1 MANVLNPEPESI
13 TLNTTLEP
21 TTLEPA
27 TELEQP
33 PFESTSNPETA
44 EVVEV
49 PALDAD
55 APTEPVAKAVPVEA
69 APAEE
74 IAPEIVAQAEPV
86 VEAKAEPVVAAAAE
100 PVVEAKAEPVVA
112 AKAEPVVEAKAEP
125 VVEAKAEP
133 VVAAVAETAA
143 EIQAAPEAA
152 PPATAA
158 APVARAK
165 APEHGLESM
174 DDFSAALAAFERE
187 QAAEAAAVEAY
198 GDKIVSGTVIKQTEK
213 HLVVDVGL
221 KSEGLVPLEQVL
233 DHSGAVRFNPG
244 DVIDVVIE
252 REEPEGG
259 YLVSFER
266 AQRLRIWDTIEK
278 AANDKTP
285 MTGTVISRVKGGLT
299 VDIGLKAFLPG
310 SQLEIRPVRN
320 LDGYLGQQIEVRVI
334 KLNKKRGNVVVSRK
348 EILEEEQN
356 AKRSTTLEHLGE
368 GAILTGTV
376 KNLTDY
382 GAFVDLGGI
391 DGLLHITDMSWGRLT
406 HPRDLV
412 NVGDEIQVKVLKFDK
427 DKQRVSLGF
436 KQLTPDPW
444 LDASERYPV
453 GAHVKGRVLSVTDYG
468 AFVELEQG
476 IEGLVHL
483 SEMTWSKRLKHP
495 SKLVKPGDE
504 VETVVL
510 SVNPADRRI
519 SLGMKQLLENP
530 WENLTEKYPTGAV
543 VEGRVRNLT
552 DFGAFIE
559 IEDGID
565 GLVHVSNLSWTK
577 RVKHPSEIVKK
588 GEKVKAVV
596 LGVEP
601 AEPASL
607 AGHQAVAARRLGELL
622 RLASGGRR
630 GPRQGAA
637 DGAIWS
643 LRRDRGGCRGSLPH
657 LRGRRRRRIEA
668 GDGPGARLQDHQD
681 QRRGEEG
688 GLEPAR
694 HRPGGQ
700 PHTGRAL
707 QGGYSQASGLQLHH
721 HARRPDQLAQ
731 GRALSRFPF
740 RHQCTTAA
748 LRGGRCCLDFVF
760 HSFSLCPA
768 STLAS
773 ATPGVSFQVKES
785 STMPRNVDARIPYS
799 AEFQP

>member
-1 MANVLNPEPESI
+1 
-13 TLNTTLEP
+13 
-21 TTLEPA
+21 
-27 TELEQP
+27 
-33 PFESTSNPETA
+33 
-44 EVVEV
+44 
-49 PALDAD
+49 
-55 APTEPVAKAVPVEA
+55 
-69 APAEE
+69 
-74 IAPEIVAQAEPV
+74 
-86 VEAKAEPVVAAAAE
+86 
-100 PVVEAKAEPVVA
+100 
-112 AKAEPVVEAKAEP
+112 
-125 VVEAKAEP
+125 
-133 VVAAVAETAA
+133 
-143 EIQAAPEAA
+143 
-152 PPATAA
+152 
-158 APVARAK
+158 
-165 APEHGLESM
+165 M

-198 GDKIVSGTVIKQTEK
+198 GDKVVSGTVIKQTDK
-213 HLVVDVGL
+213 HLIVDVGL
-221 KSEGLVPLEQVL
+221 KSEGMVPLDQVL
-233 DHSGAVRFNPG
+233 DHTGAVKFNAG

-259 YLVSFER
+259 YLVSYEK
-266 AQRLRIWDTIEK
+266 AQRMRVWDVIEK
-278 AANDKTP
+278 AANEKTP
-285 MTGTVISRVKGGLT
+285 VIGTVVSRVKGGLT

-356 AKRSTTLEHLGE
+356 AKRSTTLEQLGE
-368 GAILTGTV
+368 GAVLTGTV

-444 LDASERYPV
+444 LDAAERYPV
-453 GAHVKGRVLSVTDYG
+453 GAHVHGRVLSVTDYG

-519 SLGMKQLLENP
+519 SLGMKQLMDNP
-530 WENLTEKYPTGAV
+530 WENLTERYPAGTV

-601 AEPASL
+601 QNRRLSL
-607 AGHQAVAARRLGELL
+607 GIKQLQPDVWESFFATRIAWAARG
-622 RLASGGRR
+622 A
-630 GPRQGAA
+630 RQGAA
-637 DGAIWS
+637 RKHGSVRRI
-643 LRRDRGGCRGSLPH
+643 RRDRRGRGGSVPH
-657 LRGRRRRRIEA
+657 LYEA
-668 GDGPGARLQDHQD
+668 VGDDGGGPAKLDQNDWSARLQDHQD
-681 QRRGEEG
+681 QRGRKEG
-688 GLEPAR
+688 RPQPAR
-694 HRPGGQ
+694 GQRLTKPAARRVDCRTTRRSASHRGGSKARR
-700 PHTGRAL
+700 P
-707 QGGYSQASGLQLHH
+707 SLQLHH
-721 HARRPDQLAQ
+721 DPWRSDQLAQ
-731 GRALSRFPF
+731 ERAVIARRSSTDGHRAQRPPLG
-740 RHQCTTAA
+740 
-748 LRGGRCCLDFVF
+748 GGRLFYLWMLRRAIYFEEDF
-760 HSFSLCPA
+760 
-768 STLAS
+768 STS
-773 ATPGVSFQVKES
+773 P
-785 STMPRNVDARIPYS
+785 
-799 AEFQP
+799 

>member
-1 MANVLNPEPESI
+1 MEATLSGRRAPAASARNCGAAVMPNVLNPEPESI
-13 TLNTTLEP
+13 TLNTHLEA
-21 TTLEPA
+21 TVLEPA

-33 PFESTSNPETA
+33 LYESTSNTENA
-44 EVVEV
+44 EVAEV
-49 PALDAD
+49 NALDAD
-55 APTEPVAKAVPVEA
+55 APTEPVAEAAPVETATIVEPAVEAALAPVVVTEESAQPELAVEA
-69 APAEE
+69 APE
-74 IAPEIVAQAEPV
+74 
-86 VEAKAEPVVAAAAE
+86 VEL
-100 PVVEAKAEPVVA
+100 
-112 AKAEPVVEAKAEP
+112 
-125 VVEAKAEP
+125 
-133 VVAAVAETAA
+133 TAA
-143 EIQAAPEAA
+143 EAAVEDAPVAPVAA
-152 PPATAA
+152 DQVEVPAVASSPA
-158 APVARAK
+158 APVSAA
-165 APEHGLESM
+165 AQAHELHGAETM

-198 GDKIVSGTVIKQTEK
+198 GDKVVSGTVIKQTEK
-213 HLVVDVGL
+213 HLVIDVGL

-233 DHSGAVRFNPG
+233 DHTGAVRFQPG

-259 YLVSFER
+259 YLVNFER
-266 AQRLRIWDTIEK
+266 AQRLRVWDVIEK
-278 AANDKTP
+278 AAADKTP
-285 MTGTVISRVKGGLT
+285 VTGTVVSRVKGGLT

-320 LDGYLGQQIEVRVI
+320 LDGYLGQKIEVRVI

-356 AKRSTTLEHLGE
+356 AKRSGTLEQLGE

-406 HPRDLV
+406 HPHDLV

-427 DKQRVSLGF
+427 EKQRVSLGF

-444 LDASERYPV
+444 LDATERYPV

-495 SKLVKPGDE
+495 SKLVKPADE

-519 SLGMKQLLENP
+519 SLGMKQLLDNP
-530 WENLTEKYPTGAV
+530 WENLTERYPAGTV

-577 RVKHPSEIVKK
+577 RIKHPSEVVKK

-601 AEPASL
+601 
-607 AGHQAVAARRLGELL
+607 QNRRLSLGIKQLQPDVWESFFAAHRVGDVVHGKVL
-622 RLASGGRR
+622 RTA
-630 GPRQGAA
+630 QFGAFVEIA
-637 DGAIWS
+637 EGVEGLCHIS
-643 LRRDRGGCRGSLPH
+643 
-657 LRGRRRRRIEA
+657 EA
-668 GDGPGARLQDHQD
+668 GD
-681 QRRGEEG
+681 EG
-688 GLEPAR
+688 GGPSKLE
-694 HRPGGQ
+694 
-700 PHTGRAL
+700 TGLEHEFKIIKINVEEKKVGLSLRAV
-707 QGGYSQASGLQLHH
+707 GHEAS
-721 HARRPDQLAQ
+721 RAQ
-731 GRALSRFPF
+731 VETYKKEAHKAP
-740 RHQCTTAA
+740 
-748 LRGGRCCLDFVF
+748 
-760 HSFSLCPA
+760 
-768 STLAS
+768 
-773 ATPGVSFQVKES
+773 VSS
-785 STMPRNVDARIPYS
+785 STTTLGDLINWRKNER
-799 AEFQP
+799 

>member
-13 TLNTTLEP
+13 TLNTTLETP
-21 TTLEPA
+21 TLEPA

-33 PFESTSNPETA
+33 SYESTSNPETA
-44 EVVEV
+44 EVVET

-55 APTEPVAKAVPVEA
+55 APTEPVAQAATVEA
-69 APAEE
+69 APAQETAE
-74 IAPEIVAQAEPV
+74 VAPAATEAPVTEVAATP
-86 VEAKAEPVVAAAAE
+86 EAKPVAA
-100 PVVEAKAEPVVA
+100 
-112 AKAEPVVEAKAEP
+112 
-125 VVEAKAEP
+125 
-133 VVAAVAETAA
+133 ETKH
-143 EIQAAPEAA
+143 
-152 PPATAA
+152 
-158 APVARAK
+158 AK

-233 DHSGAVRFNPG
+233 DHTGAVRFNPG
-244 DVIDVVIE
+244 DVIEVVIE

-259 YLVSFER
+259 YLVSYER
-266 AQRLRIWDTIEK
+266 AQRLRVWDTIEK
-278 AANDKTP
+278 AANEKTP
-285 MTGTVISRVKGGLT
+285 MMGTVISRVKGGLT

-320 LDGYLGQQIEVRVI
+320 LDGYLGQQIEIRVI

-444 LDASERYPV
+444 LDATERYPV

-530 WENLTEKYPTGAV
+530 WENLTEKYPTGAI

-601 AEPASL
+601 
-607 AGHQAVAARRLGELL
+607 QNRRLSLGIKQLQPDVWESFFATHRVGDVVHGKVL
-622 RLASGGRR
+622 RTA
-630 GPRQGAA
+630 QFGAFVEIA
-637 DGAIWS
+637 EGVEGLCHIS
-643 LRRDRGGCRGSLPH
+643 
-657 LRGRRRRRIEA
+657 EA
-668 GDGPGARLQDHQD
+668 GDDGGTKL
-681 QRRGEEG
+681 ET
-688 GLEPAR
+688 GLEHEFKIIKINVEEKKVGLSLRAI
-694 HRPGGQ
+694 GQ
-700 PHTGRAL
+700 EASRA
-707 QGGYSQASGLQLHH
+707 QVENYKADTHKH
-721 HARRPDQLAQ
+721 P
-731 GRALSRFPF
+731 
-740 RHQCTTAA
+740 
-748 LRGGRCCLDFVF
+748 
-760 HSFSLCPA
+760 
-768 STLAS
+768 
-773 ATPGVSFQVKES
+773 VSS
-785 STMPRNVDARIPYS
+785 STTTLGDLINWRKGER
-799 AEFQP
+799 

>member
-1 MANVLNPEPESI
+1 ME
-13 TLNTTLEP
+13 
-21 TTLEPA
+21 
-27 TELEQP
+27 
-33 PFESTSNPETA
+33 
-44 EVVEV
+44 
-49 PALDAD
+49 
-55 APTEPVAKAVPVEA
+55 
-69 APAEE
+69 
-74 IAPEIVAQAEPV
+74 
-86 VEAKAEPVVAAAAE
+86 
-100 PVVEAKAEPVVA
+100 
-112 AKAEPVVEAKAEP
+112 
-125 VVEAKAEP
+125 
-133 VVAAVAETAA
+133 
-143 EIQAAPEAA
+143 
-152 PPATAA
+152 
-158 APVARAK
+158 
-165 APEHGLESM
+165 
-174 DDFSAALAAFERE
+174 DFSAALEAFERE

-198 GDKIVSGTVIKQTEK
+198 GDKVVSGTVIKQTDK

-221 KSEGLVPLEQVL
+221 KSEGLVPLEQVV
-233 DHSGAVRFNPG
+233 DHTGAARFKPG

-259 YLVSFER
+259 YLVSYEK
-266 AQRLRIWDTIEK
+266 AQRLRVWDTIEK

-285 MTGTVISRVKGGLT
+285 IMGTVVSRVKGGLT
-299 VDIGLKAFLPG
+299 VDIGMKAFLPG

-356 AKRSTTLEHLGE
+356 AKRSHTLEQLGE
-368 GAILTGTV
+368 GAVLTGTV

-530 WENLTEKYPTGAV
+530 WEHLTERYPAGTV

-577 RVKHPSEIVKK
+577 RVKHPSEVVKK

-601 AEPASL
+601 QNRRLSL
-607 AGHQAVAARRLGELL
+607 GHQAASARCLGELL
-622 RLASGGRR
+622 RHPSRGRR
-630 GPRQGAA
+630 GARQGSAHRA
-637 DGAIWS
+637 V
-643 LRRDRGGCRGSLPH
+643 RRVRRNRRGRGRSLPH
-657 LRGRRRRRIEA
+657 LRSGGRRRRTGQART
-668 GDGPGARLQDHQD
+668 GPGARLQDHQD
-681 QRRGEEG
+681 QRGREEG

-694 HRPGGQ
+694 HRPRSQ
-700 PHTGRAL
+700 PRPGRAL
-707 QGGYSQASGLQLHH
+707 QGDHPQAAGLQLHH
-721 HARRPDQLAQ
+721 HAWRSHQLAQ
-731 GRALSRFPF
+731 ERA
-740 RHQCTTAA
+740 
-748 LRGGRCCLDFVF
+748 V
-760 HSFSLCPA
+760 
-768 STLAS
+768 
-773 ATPGVSFQVKES
+773 TPQ
-785 STMPRNVDARIPYS
+785 
-799 AEFQP
+799 

>member
-1 MANVLNPEPESI
+1 MANVLNPETEST
-13 TLNTTLEP
+13 TLNTELETPTLD
-21 TTLEPA
+21 PA
-27 TELEQP
+27 TEQEQP
-33 PFESTSNPETA
+33 SYESTSNPETPEA
-44 EVVEV
+44 TT

-55 APTEPVAKAVPVEA
+55 VTTVPVAEA
-69 APAEE
+69 PETPAE
-74 IAPEIVAQAEPV
+74 AL
-86 VEAKAEPVVAAAAE
+86 
-100 PVVEAKAEPVVA
+100 
-112 AKAEPVVEAKAEP
+112 
-125 VVEAKAEP
+125 
-133 VVAAVAETAA
+133 
-143 EIQAAPEAA
+143 AAPEAA
-152 PPATAA
+152 VTPADAIAPPAEPVRAA
-158 APVARAK
+158 TEG
-165 APEHGLESM
+165 APESM
-174 DDFSAALAAFERE
+174 EDFSAALEAFERE

-198 GDKIVSGTVIKQTEK
+198 GDKVVQGTVIKQTEK

-221 KSEGLVPLEQVL
+221 KSEGLVPLEQVV
-233 DHSGAVRFNPG
+233 DHTGAVKFNPG

-259 YLVSFER
+259 YLVSFEK
-266 AQRLRIWDTIEK
+266 AQRLRVWDTIEK
-278 AANDKTP
+278 AANEKTP
-285 MTGTVISRVKGGLT
+285 VLGTIVSRVKGGLT
-299 VDIGLKAFLPG
+299 VDIGMKAFLPG

-348 EILEEEQN
+348 EILEEDQN
-356 AKRSTTLEHLGE
+356 AKRSHTMELLGE

-530 WENLTEKYPTGAV
+530 WEHLTERYPAGTV

-577 RVKHPSEIVKK
+577 RVKHPSEVVKK

-601 AEPASL
+601 
-607 AGHQAVAARRLGELL
+607 QNRRLSLGIKQLQPDVWETFFGSHRVGDVVHGKVL
-622 RLASGGRR
+622 RTAQFGAFVEIAEGVEGLCHISEAVGDDGHAMKLE
-630 GPRQGAA
+630 QG
-637 DGAIWS
+637 DEHEFKIIKINVEEKKVGLS
-643 LRRDRGGCRGSLPH
+643 LRSTAH
-657 LRGRRRRRIEA
+657 EA
-668 GDGPGARLQDHQD
+668 TRQTVEH
-681 QRRGEEG
+681 
-688 GLEPAR
+688 
-694 HRPGGQ
+694 
-700 PHTGRAL
+700 
-707 QGGYSQASGLQLHH
+707 Y
-721 HARRPDQLAQ
+721 
-731 GRALSRFPF
+731 
-740 RHQCTTAA
+740 
-748 LRGGRCCLDFVF
+748 
-760 HSFSLCPA
+760 
-768 STLAS
+768 
-773 ATPGVSFQVKES
+773 KES
-785 STMPRNVDARIPYS
+785 SHKAPVSSSTTTLGDLIQWRK
-799 AEFQP
+799 AENK